1 MTSKGPFPMWLPLAM
16 LGLALLQL
24 AYEHFTG
31 GVQAHHFLA
40 RGDLPSIS
48 NWFALL
54 VLPLLGGL
62 VALRARAH
70 PSVLRWAGIPVSI
83 VAAMAAALVYGVV
96 LATSFEIG
104 ASNLTHAVFFGLFA
118 LALLVPL
125 YRVEFLAGFVLG
137 MTVTFGPVLP
147 LLIASIVAL
156 ASLIA
161 RRGGIWLWKRLR
173 TGSAR

>member
-1 MTSKGPFPMWLPLAM
+1 MTSKTPFPIWLPLAM
-16 LGLALLQL
+16 LGFAMLQL

-48 NWFALL
+48 NWYALL

-70 PSVLRWAGIPVSI
+70 PSVLQWAGVPVP
-83 VAAMAAALVYGVV
+83 VGAAMAAALIYGAV
-96 LATSFEIG
+96 LAISFELG
-104 ASNLTHAVFFGLFA
+104 AVTVTNAVFVGLFV

-137 MTVTFGPVLP
+137 MTLTFGPVLP

-156 ASLIA
+156 ASLITRA
-161 RRGGIWLWKRLR
+161 VGIWLWKRLR
-173 TGSAR
+173 AGPAR

>member
-1 MTSKGPFPMWLPLAM
+1 MTSNRPFPSWLPLAM
-16 LGLALLQL
+16 LALAVLQL

-48 NWFALL
+48 NWYALL

-70 PSVLRWAGIPVSI
+70 TSALRWAGVPVP
-83 VAAMAAALVYGVV
+83 VLVAMAAALVYGAL
-96 LATSFEIG
+96 LAISFEFG
-104 ASNLTHAVFFGLFA
+104 ARDLTHVVFFGLFV

-137 MTVTFGPVLP
+137 MTLTFGPVLP
-147 LLIASIVAL
+147 LLIASFVAL
-156 ASLIA
+156 ASLIV
-161 RRGGIWLWKRLR
+161 RGGGIWLWKRLR
-173 TGSAR
+173 ARSAS